1 MYIQFVSFS
10 ARSTSACLGYPSCVC
25 MTGIVVIYDGW
36 NCKHLSAQ
44 LPHSLRSS
52 NFSPSV
58 SWNFYLSLGCQVS
71 IRSGFSPL
79 KSHKL
84 LEHIDPVSPCA
95 PVDMKLMFTPTRC
108 IVSTL
113 HSKLKGVEEGSFAR
127 KSRKGRMIYCFTHLI
142 AILMKFL
149 NSVCS

>member
-1 MYIQFVSFS
+1 MHGSMCWLSFLS
-10 ARSTSACLGYPSCVC
+10 LHDCNAGMA
-25 MTGIVVIYDGW
+25 VIYDGW
-36 NCKHLSAQ
+36 NCKHLSTQ

-52 NFSPSV
+52 GFSPSV
-58 SWNFYLSLGCQVS
+58 SWLLYLSLRCQVS
-71 IRSGFSPL
+71 IRSGFSPP

-84 LEHIDPVSPCA
+84 LEHIDPVPPCA

-127 KSRKGRMIYCFTHLI
+127 KPRKGRKIDYTAHLI
-142 AILMKFL
+142 AIQMKFIS
-149 NSVCS
+149 SVCS